1 MAFTNLIRTLIE
13 QGLGDFLVLH
23 TAKGHVYL
31 GNIVFEKGN
40 FVIKDQGLL
49 AGMKVEPDLF
59 APCWE
64 NGFLG
69 CIYYTENKEWDTL
82 SFNGLEE
89 CKLPVDLSATRGN
102 ALALAENQYGDKLC
116 DFVGSAYRGFQ
127 LMLDNHFLPVV
138 LLKHVLTR
146 AGESGL
152 AVSDLRMVPM
162 DISIISRLNNVVRNS
177 VEKKLSFA
185 VGDMEMN
192 PDKFNEL
199 FGNYLPGDDDK

>member
-1 MAFTNLIRTLIE
+1 MAFTNLIRNMIE

-31 GNIVFEKGN
+31 GNISYVKGN
-40 FVIKDQGLL
+40 FAIKDQGLL
-49 AGMKVEPDLF
+49 TGMDPDPEQF
-59 APCWE
+59 SSCWE

-69 CIYYTENKEWDTL
+69 CIYHSKDSEWQGL

-89 CKLPVDLSATRGN
+89 CKMPVDLSATRGN
-102 ALALAENQYGDKLC
+102 ALGLAENQYGDKLC
-116 DFVGSAYRGFQ
+116 DFVGSAYRGIQ

-146 AGESGL
+146 TGESGL

-162 DISIISRLNNVVRNS
+162 ELSVISHLNNVVRNS
-177 VEKKLSFA
+177 VEKKLSYD
-185 VGDMEMN
+185 VGDLEMN
-192 PDKFNEL
+192 PDKFSEL
-199 FGNYLPGDDDK
+199 FGNYVSDD

>member
-1 MAFTNLIRTLIE
+1 MAFTNLIRKLIE

-49 AGMKVEPDLF
+49 AGMKMEPSLF

-64 NGFLG
+64 SGFLG
-69 CIYYTENKEWDTL
+69 CIYYAENKEWDSL

-146 AGESGL
+146 TGESGL

-162 DISIISRLNNVVRNS
+162 DISIISRLNNIVRNS
-177 VEKKLSFA
+177 VEKKLSYA

-199 FGNYLPGDDDK
+199 FGNYVSEDK